1 MPKLGGIVT
10 ALLTPFDEHEK
21 IDVQALVSLV
31 DFQVLQGVHGL
42 YVGGSTGEALAQSVS
57 ERDRCLE
64 IVADANAGRLPLIAH
79 IGAISTADA
88 LHLSERAA
96 AHGYAAISAI
106 PPFYYPFS
114 SAEVIAHYEAIARDS
129 ALPLIVYNFPART
142 KGLSTEELVELLSK
156 PGIVGVKHTS
166 PDLFAMERVM
176 RQMPDAVVFNGY
188 DEMCL
193 GGLAMGATGA
203 IGTTYNFMGDLF
215 VELFALANAGR
226 LDEARALQRMAN
238 DIIDQIIRFGVI
250 PSAKAIL
257 ECFGLRMGRARRPFR
272 ALTDDELTVLS
283 KTVDAL
289 IGWRSRSRPGPVVAG

>member
-1 MPKLGGIVT
+1 MSDKPEFGGIVT
-10 ALLTPFDEHEK
+10 ALLTPFDNNEK
-21 IDVQALVSLV
+21 MDAHALAALV

-42 YVGGSTGEALAQSVS
+42 YVGGSTGEALAQSVPG
-57 ERDRCLE
+57 RDRCLE

-79 IGAISTADA
+79 VGAISTADA

-96 AHGYAAISAI
+96 VHGYAAISAI

-114 SAEVIAHYEAIARDS
+114 SSEIIAHYEAIARDS

-142 KGLSTEELVELLSK
+142 RGLSTEELVELLSK

-166 PDLFAMERVM
+166 PDLFAMERVL
-176 RQMPDAVVFNGY
+176 RLKPGAIVFNGY

-193 GGLAMGATGA
+193 GGLAMGASGA

-215 VELFALANAGR
+215 VELFTLVNAGK
-226 LDEARALQRMAN
+226 LEEARVLQRLAN

-257 ECFGLRMGRARRPFR
+257 ESLGVRMGAARRPFR
-272 ALTDDELTVLS
+272 VLS
-283 KTVDAL
+283 ADEKEILSKAVDAL
-289 IGWRSRSRPGPVVAG
+289 LNWRDRSR